1 MYDILKCGDVD
12 IAEDDHILYVCV
24 LHKRWL
30 LLDPECVQ
38 KTNAISVCLSMLS
51 INDSG
56 HCGDK
61 PEHFSGFKH
70 RYSFCWSHFELWHG
84 CS

>member
-38 KTNAISVCLSMLS
+38 KTNTISVCLFLLL
-51 INDSG
+51 
-56 HCGDK
+56 
-61 PEHFSGFKH
+61 
-70 RYSFCWSHFELWHG
+70 Y
-84 CS
+84 